1 MRINRKLI
9 LFFGLIIISF
19 TAYSQQ
25 YDAEDDFIFENNKE
39 EVGDR
44 GYRTLPEIIITGY
57 KGTRKNVRIP
67 PQIQNLPVVGI
78 GSGAFRDKQLT
89 NVVIPNSIRYIGH
102 GAFLGNKLTDLVI
115 PDGVV
120 NIGERAFAYNQLTSV
135 SFPKNEIY
143 IGYEAFRDNLLTDI
157 KLPENLDGG
166 IVGRAFESN
175 RLTSITI
182 PDGVKGIGLSG
193 FANNPLTTVILPNS
207 VNFLAPGAF
216 QSTQL
221 TRITIGKNVEFFAR
235 RSGDIYFTKEFDEFY
250 LHMVDCRAGTYI
262 FKNDRWQAAN

>member
-9 LFFGLIIISF
+9 LFFWLIIIIPF
-19 TAYSQQ
+19 AAYSQQ
-25 YDAEDDFIFENNKE
+25 YDAEDDFIFENNREK
-39 EVGDR
+39 VGDR

-67 PQIQNLPVVGI
+67 SQIQNLPVVGI
-78 GSGAFRDKQLT
+78 GNGAFSDEQLT

-102 GAFLGNKLTDLVI
+102 EAFLRNKLTDLVI

-120 NIGERAFAYNQLTSV
+120 NIGELAFAYNQLTSV
-135 SFPKNEIY
+135 SFPKSVTY

-157 KLPENLDGG
+157 KLPENLGW
-166 IVGRAFESN
+166 IVGRIFEAN
-175 RLTSITI
+175 KLTSITI
-182 PDGVKGIGLSG
+182 PDGIKSIGT
-193 FANNPLTTVILPNS
+193 FAFGNNPLTTVILPNS
-207 VNFLAPGAF
+207 VNFIAPGAF

-221 TRITIGKNVEFFAR
+221 TRITIGKNVELFAR

-250 LHMVDCRAGTYI
+250 LHRVDSRAGTYI
-262 FKNDRWQAAN
+262 FNNGRWQAAD